1 MRKMAGFI
9 KKLSLVPA
17 GLRYKL
23 TVAFVLMSLIPLA
36 ICVYLF
42 FNYIL
47 PFLNLIGDPT
57 VRNVLGNPNA
67 ALKDVSMVLVIT
79 IIIAL
84 LGFKIIKDIVSPI
97 IDMAIKAKDIA
108 KGDFS
113 SNINVKSEDEI
124 GELGSTLNVLTR
136 RIRENMDELR
146 SYGERT
152 KEINV
157 EISKKVLVLSSLLQ
171 VSSLITQGSPL
182 DDTIKIII
190 DKIAQLS
197 DDSSVFLMLSEGK
210 DTLAVK
216 ASNNLKEDLSS
227 FKLKR
232 GVGFLGKLMAENKTA
247 VIDRRSK
254 SSPDMEEFLKVFG
267 FRNCVLFPVFAHGI
281 GFGLLGYGNPATDF
295 EYKDD
300 DIELIKLFAKQI
312 AIAVENELLTNKAKE
327 LAIKDELTGLYN
339 EKFIVNRLEEEI
351 RRAVLYQRPCS
362 LLLFNIDDLNLYR
375 DINGEL
381 ASEETIKKI
390 GKVIESNITEV
401 DRVGRLSGDTFA
413 VILPEKNKKQANT
426 IAEALRQR
434 VEAFGIAGGSGYPR
448 NFVTVSGGV
457 SENPIDG
464 VTAEELSKKAQAS
477 LDEAKS
483 RGKNL
488 VIS

>member
-1 MRKMAGFI
+1 MIKMAGFI

-23 TVAFVLMSLIPLA
+23 TVAFCLMSFIPLA

-42 FNYIL
+42 FNYIF
-47 PFLNLIGDPT
+47 PFLNIIGDP
-57 VRNVLGNPNA
+57 NVE
-67 ALKDVSMVLVIT
+67 LKDVSAVLVIT
-79 IIIAL
+79 IVIAL
-84 LGFKIIKDIVSPI
+84 LGFKIVKDIVSPI

-108 KGDFS
+108 KGDLS
-113 SNINVKSEDEI
+113 GSINVRSEDEI

-182 DDTIKIII
+182 DETTKIVI
-190 DKIAQLS
+190 DKIAQLA
-197 DDSSVFLMLSEGK
+197 DDSSVFLLLSEEK
-210 DTLAVK
+210 EMLALK
-216 ASNNLKEDLSS
+216 ASHGLKDELSS
-227 FKLKR
+227 FRLKR
-232 GVGFLGKLMAENKTA
+232 GVGYLGKLMAEGKTA

-267 FRNCVLFPVFAHGI
+267 LKNCVLFPVVAHGI
-281 GFGLLGYGNPATDF
+281 GFGLLGFGNPATDF

-300 DIELIKLFAKQI
+300 DVELIKLFAKQI

-339 EKFIVNRLEEEI
+339 EKFILNRLEEEI

-362 LLLFNIDDLNLYR
+362 FLLFNIDDLNLYR

-390 GKVIESNITEV
+390 GKVVESNITEV
-401 DRVGRLSGDTFA
+401 DRVGRLTGDTFA

-434 VEAFGIAGGSGYPR
+434 VEAFGISGGQGYPR

-464 VTAEELSKKAQAS
+464 VTADELIKKASAA
-477 LDEAKS
+477 LNDAKS

-488 VIS
+488 VNS

>member
-1 MRKMAGFI
+1 MIKMTGFI

-23 TVAFVLMSLIPLA
+23 TVAFVLMSLIPMA

-42 FNYIL
+42 LNYIF
-47 PFLNLIGDPT
+47 PFLNLIGDP
-57 VRNVLGNPNA
+57 NVE
-67 ALKDVSMVLVIT
+67 LKDVSSVLVIT

-84 LGFKIIKDIVSPI
+84 LGFKIVRDIVSPI
-97 IDMAIKAKDIA
+97 IDMALKAKDIA

-113 SNINVKSEDEI
+113 SNINIRSEDEI

-182 DDTIKIII
+182 EETIKIVI

-197 DDSSVFLMLSEGK
+197 DDDSVFVMLSEEK
-210 DTLAVK
+210 DTLAIK
-216 ASNNLKEDLSS
+216 ASHNLKESLLS

-232 GVGFLGKLMAENKTA
+232 GVGYLGKLLAESKVA
-247 VIDRRSK
+247 VIDRRSRL
-254 SSPDMEEFLKVFG
+254 SSEMEEFLKVFG
-267 FRNCVLFPVFAHGI
+267 LKNCILSPVMAHGV
-281 GFGLLGYGNPATDF
+281 GFGMLSYGNADSDF
-295 EYKDD
+295 EFKEDD
-300 DIELIKLFAKQI
+300 VELIKLFSKQI
-312 AIAVENELLTNKAKE
+312 AIAVENELLTAKAKE

-339 EKFIVNRLEEEI
+339 EKFIMNRLEEEI
-351 RRAVLYQRPCS
+351 KRAVLYQRPCS
-362 LLLFNIDDLNLYR
+362 FLIFNIDDLNLYR

-390 GKVIESNITEV
+390 GKVIESNVTEV

-434 VEAFGIAGGSGYPR
+434 VEAFGISGGQGYPR

-464 VTAEELSKKAQAS
+464 VTAQELVNKATS
-477 LDEAKS
+477 GLNEAKS